1 MMQATDFWNW
11 DDHARARRLAW
22 PSLGCVLVERE
33 MSAGPVIVGEV
44 AGQGAAQV
52 SFAQDDDMIETLAAD
67 RADEPLGVGVLP
79 RAGGRRQHF
88 KNPHALQPLPEH
100 VTVDAVAI
108 AKEIGRRG
116 VVREGI
122 DDLLGGPGGGRMLGH
137 VEVDDAPA
145 VVSEHDENKKD
156 AQARG
161 WHREEIEGDQI
172 ADMVGEERPPGLR
185 RQGAPLGHEPRDGA
199 LGDVEPVAQGQVL
212 QGDMAVSA
220 AEEGKH
226 SKQAEQEGDH
236 RAEIFSGSAPPDQSL
251 WRRTGFWR
259 RTRVLARVYLHPR
272 TLGGVLG
279 RFAGRGR
286 PGQVVQGERV
296 WLHDVYWLTNPR
308 FGATA
313 SSFRGCQRTSCAANQ
328 LEIGRGA

>member
-1 MMQATDFWNW
+1 MG
-11 DDHARARRLAW
+11 RAESLAPVLAEAAGRLTQDRVGRHYDE
-22 PSLGCVLVERE
+22 SLPP
-33 MSAGPVIVGEV
+33 AHPH
-44 AGQGAAQV
+44 
-52 SFAQDDDMIETLAAD
+52 
-67 RADEPLGVGVLP
+67 P
-79 RAGGRRQHF
+79 RQRD
-88 KNPHALQPLPEH
+88 PEE
-100 VTVDAVAI
+100 AVAP
-108 AKEIGRRG
+108 AHLRPSHRP
-116 VVREGI
+116 
-122 DDLLGGPGGGRMLGH
+122 L
-137 VEVDDAPA
+137 VD
-145 VVSEHDENKKD
+145 
-156 AQARG
+156 
-161 WHREEIEGDQI
+161 
-172 ADMVGEERPPGLR
+172 GEL
-185 RQGAPLGHEPRDGA
+185 
-199 LGDVEPVAQGQVL
+199 VAQGQVL

-328 LEIGRGA
+328 LETGRGGGFPPVREQRPPDLA

>member
-1 MMQATDFWNW
+1 
-11 DDHARARRLAW
+11 
-22 PSLGCVLVERE
+22 
-33 MSAGPVIVGEV
+33 
-44 AGQGAAQV
+44 
-52 SFAQDDDMIETLAAD
+52 
-67 RADEPLGVGVLP
+67 
-79 RAGGRRQHF
+79 
-88 KNPHALQPLPEH
+88 
-100 VTVDAVAI
+100 
-108 AKEIGRRG
+108 
-116 VVREGI
+116 
-122 DDLLGGPGGGRMLGH
+122 
-137 VEVDDAPA
+137 
-145 VVSEHDENKKD
+145 
-156 AQARG
+156 
-161 WHREEIEGDQI
+161 
-172 ADMVGEERPPGLR
+172 
-185 RQGAPLGHEPRDGA
+185 
-199 LGDVEPVAQGQVL
+199 
-212 QGDMAVSA
+212 MAVSA

-328 LEIGRGA
+328 LEIGRGADFRQSASNGRQTWPVRSKVRLLADAALRGSQFRGTSPRNSEQRLLADAATG